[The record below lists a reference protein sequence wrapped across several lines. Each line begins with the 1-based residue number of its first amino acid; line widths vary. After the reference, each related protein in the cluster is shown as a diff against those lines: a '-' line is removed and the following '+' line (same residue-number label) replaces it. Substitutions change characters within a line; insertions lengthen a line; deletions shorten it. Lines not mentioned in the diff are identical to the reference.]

1 MGSEVVCS
9 GRMHDRPLTLFD
21 ARNLLGKYAVDFDS
35 SLNQALDRI
44 YSEGTWP
51 GLVTEIDLSGS
62 ITGGILRLPT
72 EYETLFGASFNG
84 VPISIAPISVEYSR
98 AGPGYRES
106 GEGSFVLVD
115 LGPVPEAAE
124 GDYPVLVRSY
134 KVLFAVSP
142 GDVLRGIAKRRF
154 RILTDD
160 SDYIYP
166 GNITALKHALMAVN
180 YEDNANQEQAA
191 VSWAACFSA
200 LNRSTAQSRIGTPQ
214 VLAVQV
220 SGLGV
225 SRIKPRY

>member
-1 MGSEVVCS
+1 
-9 GRMHDRPLTLFD
+9 MHDRPLTLFD
-21 ARNLLGKYAVDFDS
+21 ARQLLGKYAVDFDS

-51 GLVTEIDLSGS
+51 GLVTEIDLSDS
-62 ITGGILRLPT
+62 ITDGILRLPA
-72 EYETLFGASFNG
+72 EYETLFGVSLNN
-84 VPISIAPISVEYSR
+84 VPLPISPISVEYSR
-98 AGPGYRES
+98 AGPGYRET
-106 GEGSFVLVD
+106 GEGSFGLVD
-115 LGPVPEAAE
+115 LGPVPVADD
-124 GDYPVLVRSY
+124 GDYPVLMRSY
-134 KVLFAVSP
+134 KVLFASSTS
-142 GDVLRGIAKRRF
+142 DVIRGIVKRRF

-191 VSWAACFSA
+191 NSWAACFSA

-214 VLAVQV
+214 VLGAQV

-225 SRIKPRY
+225 SKVRGFY